1 MREYT
6 LTKRNRHGEDVV
18 PELSEEEKV
27 GRISLTYAM
36 FWDFFISTK
45 DSVVLIRFGGSS
57 L

>member
-1 MREYT
+1 MEKMSFPD
-6 LTKRNRHGEDVV
+6 LG
-18 PELSEEEKV
+18 EEEKV
-27 GRISLTYAM
+27 GRISWTYAM